1 MDDEKGKFVTTL
13 LFPNEYA
20 RQLNQVSG
28 LSTKE
33 LIYLKRKFV
42 SRSGY
47 ELVSYPLADC
57 IGITYKD
64 ERPVLSVVWGVIL
77 TSVLG
82 VLVFMMLKYRHD
94 MPPATRVP
102 VGAIMVASL
111 YGFRM
116 VFAARRHKPLF
127 RMSDGKKLIWKSR
140 VGDYKYKEASAA
152 KVVEL
157 AKSRGILTAST

>member
-1 MDDEKGKFVTTL
+1 MEDEKGKFVATL

-28 LSTKE
+28 LTTKE

-47 ELVSYPLADC
+47 ELVPYPLADC

-64 ERPVLSVVWGVIL
+64 ERPISSIAWGAIL

-82 VLVFMMLKYRHD
+82 VLVYMMFKYWND
-94 MPPATRVP
+94 LPPATRVP
-102 VGAIMVASL
+102 VGAIAVASL

-116 VFAARRHKPLF
+116 VFAAHRHRLLF
-127 RMSDGKKLIWKSR
+127 HMSDGRKLIWKSR
-140 VGDYKYKEASAA
+140 AGDYKYKEASAA

-157 AKSRGILTAST
+157 AKSKGILTAST

>member
-1 MDDEKGKFVTTL
+1 VEDEKGNFVTTL

-28 LSTKE
+28 LTTKE
-33 LIYLKRKFV
+33 LIYLKRRFL

-64 ERPVLSVVWGVIL
+64 ERPILSIAWGVIL

-82 VLVFMMLKYRHD
+82 VLMFMILKYWND
-94 MPPATRVP
+94 LPPATRVP
-102 VGAIMVASL
+102 VGAIMVTSL

-116 VFAARRHKPLF
+116 VFAARRHRLLF
-127 RMSDGKKLIWKSR
+127 QMSDGRKLIWKSR
-140 VGDYKYKEASAA
+140 AGDYKYKEASAA